1 MASSAA
7 ASSSSAEVTRLVVV
21 GGGRMGV
28 ALIGGLLRSGWI
40 EPADITIAER
50 LDAPRTEL
58 SGRFP
63 GVVVRATPVAADSGV
78 LAVKPGDAEAA
89 ARALAEVRVPKVLS
103 IMAGVPIAK
112 LESWLPPG
120 TAVLRAMPNLPAVL
134 GSAASAL
141 AGGGSV
147 TEQDFAWGEA
157 VLSAFGVVA
166 RVSEAA
172 LDAVTGLSGSG
183 PAYVFLLAEAM
194 VEAGVAEGLDRD
206 VSRLLV
212 THTILGSARLL
223 AETGDLPEVLR
234 AATTSPGGT
243 TAAGLQVLE
252 RRAVR
257 AAVADAVA
265 AAAARAREIGRG

>member
-1 MASSAA
+1 
-7 ASSSSAEVTRLVVV
+7 VTRLVVV

-28 ALIGGLLRSGWI
+28 ALVGGLLRSGWL
-40 EPADITIAER
+40 EPVDMAIAER
-50 LDAPRTEL
+50 LESARLEL

-63 GVVVRATPVAADSGV
+63 GVAVAAEPVAADSAV
-78 LAVKPGDAEAA
+78 LAVKPGDAEVA
-89 ARALAEVRVPKVLS
+89 ARAVATAGAPRVLS

-112 LESWLPPG
+112 LESWLPAG

-141 AGGGSV
+141 AGGASA
-147 TEQDFAWGEA
+147 TEEDFAWAEA

-166 RVSEAA
+166 RVSEAS

-194 VEAGVAEGLDRD
+194 IEAGVAEGLDRD
-206 VSRLLV
+206 VCRLLV

-223 AETGDLPEVLR
+223 AETGEAPATLR

-257 AAVADAVA
+257 AAVVDAVA
-265 AAAARAREIGRG
+265 AAAERAREIGQG